1 MPNWKK
7 VAVSGSNVD
16 FSHVSSSGN
25 IDAVGTIS
33 ANLFAGSGASLT
45 NVQRVPE
52 TQFYTVTSS
61 TLTQNSVMGLP
72 SSQTYT
78 LSTSD
83 NEYLEIFVD
92 GVRLNRGTDYS
103 EVSTTSVRFL
113 LSIPSESVI
122 TYKSLELLW
131 Y

>member
-25 IDAVGTIS
+25 IDAVGTVS

-83 NEYLEIFVD
+83 NEYLEVFVD

-122 TYKSLELLW
+122 TYKSLELL
-131 Y
+131 

>member
-25 IDAVGTIS
+25 MDATGNIS
-33 ANLFAGSGASLT
+33 ANAFVGSGASLT

-52 TQFYTVTSS
+52 TQFLTVTSS
-61 TLTQNSVMGLP
+61 TLIQNSVMGLP

-92 GVRLNRGTDYS
+92 GMRLNRGTDYS
-103 EVSTTSVRFL
+103 EEIHL
-113 LSIPSESVI
+113 Q
-122 TYKSLELLW
+122 
-131 Y
+131 

>member
-25 IDAVGTIS
+25 IDAVGTVS
-33 ANLFAGSGASLT
+33 ADLFAGSGASLT

-83 NEYLEIFVD
+83 NEYLEVFVD

-122 TYKSLELLW
+122 TYKSLELL
-131 Y
+131 

>member
-25 IDAVGTIS
+25 IDVVGTVS

-83 NEYLEIFVD
+83 NEYLEVFVD

-122 TYKSLELLW
+122 TYKSLELL
-131 Y
+131 

>member
-25 IDAVGTIS
+25 MDATGNIS
-33 ANLFAGSGASLT
+33 ANAFVGSGASLT

-52 TQFYTVTSS
+52 TQFLTVTSS
-61 TLTQNSVMGLP
+61 TLIQNSVMGLP

-92 GVRLNRGTDYS
+92 GMRLNRGTDYS
-103 EVSTTSVRFL
+103 EVNTSSVRFL
-113 LSIPSESVI
+113 ISIPSQSVI
-122 TYKSLELLW
+122 TYKSLELL
-131 Y
+131 